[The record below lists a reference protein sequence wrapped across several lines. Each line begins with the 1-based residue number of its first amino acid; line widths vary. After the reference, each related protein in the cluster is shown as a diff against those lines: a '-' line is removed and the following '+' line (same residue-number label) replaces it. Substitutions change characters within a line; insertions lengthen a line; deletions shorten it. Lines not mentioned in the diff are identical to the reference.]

1 MSVCTYF
8 IGGTGKSTDYDRHPK
23 LGNNVFVGCQATIL
37 GMLRMMMTMSMM
49 MVMVTMMS
57 MMIMI
62 MMMMM
67 LYDDDD
73 YDDDV
78 VVV

>member
-37 GMLRMMMTMSMM
+37 GMMRMM
-49 MVMVTMMS
+49 TMMS

-62 MMMMM
+62 MMMM
-67 LYDDDD
+67 LYDDD
-73 YDDDV
+73 DDDV

>member
-8 IGGTGKSTDYDRHPK
+8 IGGTGKSTAYDRHPK

-37 GMLRMMMTMSMM
+37 GMMR
-49 MVMVTMMS
+49 MMS

-62 MMMMM
+62 MMMM
-67 LYDDDD
+67 LYDD
-73 YDDDV
+73 DDDV

>member
-37 GMLRMMMTMSMM
+37 GMMR
-49 MVMVTMMS
+49 MMS

-62 MMMMM
+62 MMMM
-67 LYDDDD
+67 LYDD
-73 YDDDV
+73 DDDV